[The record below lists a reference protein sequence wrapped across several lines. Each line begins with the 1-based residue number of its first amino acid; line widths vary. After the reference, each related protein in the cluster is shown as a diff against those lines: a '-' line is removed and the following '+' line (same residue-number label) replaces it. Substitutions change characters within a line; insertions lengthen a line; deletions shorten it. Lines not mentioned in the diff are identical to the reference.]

1 MTIDKDHS
9 TFQKQ
14 SSGGKPIAIVRITF
28 YFHETNSLALIRFV
42 SRGIFSFSRN
52 PLNFISAAVNPPF
65 LIGLCPYRQQHRRQP
80 TQQQLWS
87 PTSSSR
93 TYHNDGGQDDI
104 GQNTY
109 HCSISSSAR
118 TPAGIELTSYSEKDT
133 NSVQCPVALA
143 LAAAAVCCL
152 ADRRQ
157 GSTLI
162 PKPFTVG
169 AIFRCKPIA
178 TCSSGPASLCPEQSP
193 VSSWYQPAE
202 VSVNKGRPAI
212 WASAALGVLPAPRE
226 LNPDLGRHIPDAQ
239 DPGHRLSPAGEP

>member
-28 YFHETNSLALIRFV
+28 LLPETGFETNSLALIRFV

-93 TYHNDGGQDDI
+93 TYHNDI

-133 NSVQCPVALA
+133 NSVQCLLRLHWQQQQCVVWPIEGKGAHLFPSPSPLEQYSGASQLPLA
-143 LAAAAVCCL
+143 QAAQLPSARSRA
-152 ADRRQ
+152 
-157 GSTLI
+157 
-162 PKPFTVG
+162 PFHPEIDVTH
-169 AIFRCKPIA
+169 FLP
-178 TCSSGPASLCPEQSP
+178 SLLSLQ
-193 VSSWYQPAE
+193 
-202 VSVNKGRPAI
+202 
-212 WASAALGVLPAPRE
+212 LPAPRE